1 MSQPERAVLPLSES
15 GEFHRLGGTVFQIST
30 PGPCALS
37 HPGAQHSTL
46 GQGSVTVEVLN
57 MRACCS
63 AGDERVH
70 CSGLCC
76 ISKPKV

>member
-15 GEFHRLGGTVFQIST
+15 GECHRLGGTVLQIST
-30 PGPCALS
+30 PGPSLS
-37 HPGAQHSTL
+37 HPGAQHSIL
-46 GQGSVTVEVLN
+46 GQGLVIVEVLN

>member
-15 GEFHRLGGTVFQIST
+15 GECHRLGGTVFQISM
-30 PGPCALS
+30 PEPSLS
-37 HPGAQHSTL
+37 HPGAQHSIL